1 LGKGPRKGA
10 IILWKDK
17 KGRMATT
24 MAMAPGRNGKTWNS
38 SNKSGRAV
46 DQDIK
51 DKYKKGNKQ
60 KGKNKAAENY

>member
-1 LGKGPRKGA
+1 
-10 IILWKDK
+10 
-17 KGRMATT
+17 MATT